1 MKQKRSFKTKLV
13 IILAVSVVLALLLS
27 VVLIFKNNKKSN
39 PVSVRIIATSDL
51 HGKMR
56 SYDYLANS
64 FEFSG
69 SVSQLSSAV
78 KYYKN
83 QNSVLV
89 DVGDAIQGNSAELFL
104 DENVHPMIKA
114 LNKMGYDFEV
124 LGNHEFDYDPDKID
138 KYINGFD
145 GTVLTG
151 NLYKKDGSK
160 VCDGYKII
168 NKNGI
173 RIAFIGMTTPN
184 SAGWSKE
191 DKEAL
196 QVTDP
201 LEETKKI
208 IKEIQG
214 QYDVLVGIYHLDIF
228 NEYDIPNSGVTDIC
242 NACPEFDV
250 MVASHGH
257 RKIEGEIINGVLV
270 VENQDRAQTMSVI
283 DIDMKKTKEGW
294 AVKKKKSD
302 CVLISNFPADPE
314 MMVFFEGY
322 DRRAKEDART
332 VIGKLEKGPLVKDI
346 SEVDVPVSDPQN
358 TAVTYLTDT
367 AEIELINKVMM
378 TYAQCDVACTANNDP
393 KSNILPGD
401 IHKCDIS
408 RIYKYSNTLC
418 KVHMSGSQLKKFLE
432 YNAGCYK
439 TYSKGDKGVEIED
452 DSPIYSYYM
461 FDGIKFD
468 IDVSEEKGSRIKNL
482 THMNGTPI
490 KDDDEMDVALNGY
503 LANSTLLAP
512 GVLYEKDDMPSL
524 VAADIHAEK
533 GGIRELIIDYINND
547 KDGIIYPDCDY
558 NWKLTGY

>member
-1 MKQKRSFKTKLV
+1 MKQRKSFKTKLM

-27 VVLIFKNNKKSN
+27 VVLVFKNNKKSN
-39 PVSVRIIATSDL
+39 KVSFRIIATSDL

-56 SYDYLANS
+56 SYDYLAH
-64 FEFSG
+64 EFDISG
-69 SVSQLSSAV
+69 SVCQLSTAV
-78 KYYKN
+78 RYYRNKN
-83 QNSVLV
+83 TVLV

-104 DENVHPMIKA
+104 DDQVHPMIKA

-138 KYINGFD
+138 KYINGFN

-151 NLYKKDGSK
+151 NLYKKDGSR
-160 VCDGYKII
+160 VCDGYKIVK
-168 NKNGI
+168 KNGI

-184 SAGWSKE
+184 SAGWSKA
-191 DKEAL
+191 DKEEL

-214 QYDVLVGIYHLDIF
+214 QYDVLVGLYHMDIN

-242 NACPEFDV
+242 NACPEFDI

-270 VENQDRAQTMSVI
+270 VENLDRAQTMSVI
-283 DIDMKKTKEGW
+283 DVDMKKTKKGW
-294 AVKKKKSD
+294 SVKKKKSESIT
-302 CVLISNFPADPE
+302 VKNFPADPE
-314 MMVFFEGY
+314 MMYLFEGY
-322 DRRAKEDART
+322 DRRAKEDAMT
-332 VIGKLEKGPLVKDI
+332 VIGKLEKGPMVMDI
-346 SEVDVPVSDPQN
+346 SEVDVPVSDPKN

-367 AEIELINKVMM
+367 PEIELINTVLMN
-378 TYAQCDVACTANNDP
+378 YADCSISCTANNDAA
-393 KSNILPGD
+393 SNIMPGD

-408 RIYKYSNTLC
+408 QIYKYSNNLC
-418 KVHMSGSQLKKFLE
+418 KVHMSGAQLKKFLE
-432 YNAGCYK
+432 YNANCYK
-439 TYSKGDKGVEIED
+439 TYHKGDKGVAIED

-461 FDGIKFD
+461 FDGIKYE
-468 IDVSEEKGSRIKNL
+468 IDVSQEKGSRIKNL
-482 THMNGTPI
+482 TDMSGTPI
-490 KDDDEMDVALNGY
+490 KDTDEMDVAVNGY

-512 GVLYEKDDMPSL
+512 GALYESNDMPSL
-524 VAADIHAEK
+524 VEADIHAEK
-533 GGIRELIIDYINND
+533 GGIRELIIDYIKND
-547 KDGIIYPDCDY
+547 QDGLIYPDCDY

>member
-27 VVLIFKNNKKSN
+27 VVLIFKKNKKSN

-64 FEFSG
+64 FDFSG

-250 MVASHGH
+250 MVAAHGH

-270 VENQDRAQTMSVI
+270 VENLDRAQTMSVI

-294 AVKKKKSD
+294 AVKKKNSD

-378 TYAQCDVACTANNDP
+378 TYAQCDVAC
-393 KSNILPGD
+393 S
-401 IHKCDIS
+401 
-408 RIYKYSNTLC
+408 
-418 KVHMSGSQLKKFLE
+418 
-432 YNAGCYK
+432 
-439 TYSKGDKGVEIED
+439 
-452 DSPIYSYYM
+452 
-461 FDGIKFD
+461 
-468 IDVSEEKGSRIKNL
+468 
-482 THMNGTPI
+482 
-490 KDDDEMDVALNGY
+490 
-503 LANSTLLAP
+503 
-512 GVLYEKDDMPSL
+512 
-524 VAADIHAEK
+524 
-533 GGIRELIIDYINND
+533 
-547 KDGIIYPDCDY
+547 
-558 NWKLTGY
+558 